1 MGCVACHHGTA
12 RAEQWKRSGEAE
24 ASGGLAALTVDPTT
38 LPLGRAA
45 PDSLTLPIGE
55 RVLEAGLSHDAL
67 IADRLRFGRL
77 LIGDR
82 IEHIWVDAP
91 AGCLLAPGGTHENV
105 TS

>member
-67 IADRLRFGRL
+67 IADRLCFGRL